1 MSTEARRQAL
11 ALVLTLATQLDALV
25 VRGLRATGAEDRAR
39 LAGHREQLQQ
49 MGATH
54 LAAALGEL
62 LAAMGDG
69 RREAAQALL
78 ALRARLRV
86 FERLLTQRAVVAEW
100 AEAEASGALP

>member
-1 MSTEARRQAL
+1 MSNDARHEAL
-11 ALVLTLATQLDALV
+11 ALVLTLSTQLDALV
-25 VRGLRATGAEDRAR
+25 VRGLRAAGPEDRAR

-62 LAAMGDG
+62 LAAMDDG

-100 AEAEASGALP
+100 ADAEAAGALP